1 MKDRKFGL
9 MIYRNGEVE
18 AVLES
23 PKLEIKYDKL
33 AFQSPKGNKIEVYE
47 FGKPKP
53 IASYSTEEEMLNK
66 LKRYCIIYVRLSRK
80 KRSHVIVLMNNCTK
94 LT

>member
-1 MKDRKFGL
+1 MAVDRDDGLVEKIQAMKDRKFGL

-47 FGKPKP
+47 FG
-53 IASYSTEEEMLNK
+53 
-66 LKRYCIIYVRLSRK
+66 
-80 KRSHVIVLMNNCTK
+80 
-94 LT
+94 